1 MLMCNAHA
9 GSVVSM
15 ESLRGPLLELVRQQ
29 KVTNTYLRNSA
40 TLQYKYTTSQATQHR
55 DPTFKQSLVQV
66 RSWRCRMR
74 PPSHLHW
81 RDPFPGGVNLR

>member
-9 GSVVSM
+9 GSVASM

-66 RSWRCRMR
+66 SWRCRMR